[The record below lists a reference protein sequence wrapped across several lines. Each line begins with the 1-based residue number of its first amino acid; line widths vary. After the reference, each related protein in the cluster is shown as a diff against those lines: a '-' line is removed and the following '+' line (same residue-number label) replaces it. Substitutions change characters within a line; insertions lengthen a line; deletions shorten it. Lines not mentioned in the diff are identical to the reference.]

1 MLMCCIPAWLLGCL
15 AAWLV
20 AWCLIRRPDPIYKT
34 LEGLW
39 ESYKSAL
46 ATTSSVR
53 NPHPVVLSLSPA
65 QSASLISVARQD
77 SGHILRDFVGTFN
90 PNYTRWNDEFE
101 LDAATRPDAIRKS
114 FYIPYLDKNT
124 AKMVVRVFCKYTSDL
139 ADGTL
144 VLARALSLSCACL
157 SIIH

>member
-1 MLMCCIPAWLLGCL
+1 MLMYSISAWLLG
-15 AAWLV
+15 WLLV
-20 AWCLIRRPDPIYKT
+20 HQTTRPDLQDARGPLGELQERPRHHIERT
-34 LEGLW
+34 QPTPTPG
-39 ESYKSAL
+39 
-46 ATTSSVR
+46 R
-53 NPHPVVLSLSPA
+53 SLA